1 MKRPPLRRLTSPVT
15 PKETE
20 AAGIKSSNEKA
31 RSRAKAIAEICQLA
45 GMGKKATA
53 DLIAGDLTVDQ
64 ARMQVLESKA
74 IEAEKTKITSSIG
87 SKILKPKE
95 IDDFCSLVE
104 RRISEDPSKAE
115 EYGPFIDYISK
126 LLDFSEALSKEN
138 SRLRNE
144 IRTIVRNVNHRD
156 DEAWAAYK
164 EKRLS
169 EAFKIMGWSEGK
181 RRSRVDPVE
190 FVLHY
195 LSLAS
200 GIDYEWD
207 EYSKS
212 VFADVQEKH
221 PPISKEEAIEVLKTF
236 YHLQS
241 FASTV
246 KMLQRALHA
255 VKKKH
260 PEWIFPK
267 GFLPDN
273 WPQ

>member
-1 MKRPPLRRLTSPVT
+1 MKKPPLRKLTTPVT
-15 PKETE
+15 SKKRET
-20 AAGIKSSNEKA
+20 AGVKSGSDEA

-45 GMGKKATA
+45 GMGKEATA
-53 DLIAGDLTVDQ
+53 DLIAGELTVDQ

-74 IEAEKTKITSSIG
+74 VEAEKTKITSSIG
-87 SKILKPKE
+87 SKILTPEE

-115 EYGPFIDYISK
+115 EYGPFIEYIDK
-126 LLDFSEALSKEN
+126 LLDFSDALSREN

-144 IRTIVRNVNHRD
+144 IRTIVRNVNRRD

-169 EAFKIMGWSEGK
+169 EVFKIMGWSEGK
-181 RRSRVDPVE
+181 RRSKVDPVE

-236 YHLQS
+236 YDLQS
-241 FASTV
+241 FESTV

-255 VKKKH
+255 VRQQH
-260 PEWIFPK
+260 PDWTFPE

-273 WPQ
+273 WPR